1 MQSETAGLLEVIVA
15 LGDPVQKGQ
24 TLALVHDVT
33 RTGLKPVSYHSPIS
47 GIFAGRHASGLIA
60 LGDMVAVIAVEV

>member
-1 MQSETAGLLEVIVA
+1 
-15 LGDPVQKGQ
+15 
-24 TLALVHDVT
+24 VT